1 MTSAVSGKTTY
12 LVVGDDPGES
22 KIKKAT
28 EKGVR
33 QIDED
38 ELLELIKTKPGKKS
52 KFEIAAEEEVK
63 REMPKKKPKKKN
75 CPRQTR
81 TMWVTKI
88 LLVSTVFTSPT
99 SKNTTT
105 EAITKKSKKSRLSQK
120 WKKRK
125 KQLQK
130 LLLTVGREEGQFRW
144 GRLSDRREQ
153 HRVRK
158 NLNWLKG
165 WG

>member
-28 EKGVR
+28 EKGVK

-63 REMPKKKPKKKN
+63 RETPKKKPKKEKL
-75 CPRQTR
+75 P
-81 TMWVTKI
+81 
-88 LLVSTVFTSPT
+88 
-99 SKNTTT
+99 
-105 EAITKKSKKSRLSQK
+105 EAKP
-120 WKKRK
+120 
-125 KQLQK
+125 
-130 LLLTVGREEGQFRW
+130 EPCE
-144 GRLSDRREQ
+144 
-153 HRVRK
+153 
-158 NLNWLKG
+158 
-165 WG
+165 